1 MGTLTK
7 TMRPMIDRNANRHM
21 RHVPHL
27 STPAGPTRC
36 IEPRVRAGRRPSGV
50 QNECV
55 HPTRTPRDPGKGLR
69 RAELLAAISLAIDLG
84 LGQPMEHM
92 LRSSLIATR
101 IAERMGLD
109 AQQRATVYYANLVGW
124 IGCHADSHELS
135 ALFGDDI
142 AFRADTYDVDMAG
155 LPFLRLMVNHV
166 GRGMPAWE
174 RGVRSA
180 AFVLTARNQV
190 ANLINSHCSSAGVL
204 SDRMGLDPQ
213 VSEALSYIF
222 ERWDGR
228 GMPNGVRG
236 EDIPLEIQI
245 VRLADVVEVHLRT
258 GGLER
263 AVDVVRSRRGTQFSP
278 AVADVFEQNFADIVD
293 GLLEIDVWTATLEQA
308 PDRGRTLIG
317 DEVDELLRAMADFVD
332 LKCPS
337 SLGYSRGVADLAAA
351 AARIRRMPEPDTTRL
366 YRAGLVHGLG
376 KLGVSN
382 HIWEKPGMLTT
393 AETERMRM
401 YPYLTGRILSRVEG
415 LESVV
420 SLATKHEERIDGSGF
435 PRGLTGA
442 ELTAQD
448 RLLAAAVAYQQLRE
462 TRPGRPALDP
472 GDAASELRRE
482 ARAGHHDGESV
493 EAVLAA
499 AGHRSPRRA
508 PFSAGLTAREV
519 EVLRLVAQG
528 RSNREIADELFIAQK
543 TARNHIE
550 RVYAKLGVNNR
561 TQATLAAI
569 DRGLAGSSVDVP
581 T

>member
-1 MGTLTK
+1 M
-7 TMRPMIDRNANRHM
+7 
-21 RHVPHL
+21 
-27 STPAGPTRC
+27 
-36 IEPRVRAGRRPSGV
+36 
-50 QNECV
+50 
-55 HPTRTPRDPGKGLR
+55 HPTRTVREPGRGLR

-109 AQQRATVYYANLVGW
+109 AQRRATVYYANLVGW

-180 AFVLTARNQV
+180 AFALTARNQV
-190 ANLINSHCSSAGVL
+190 AKLINSHCSSAGVL

-213 VSEALSYIF
+213 VSEALSFIF
-222 ERWDGR
+222 ERWDGK

-236 EDIPLEIQI
+236 EDIPLEIRI
-245 VRLADVVEVHLRT
+245 VRLADVVEVHLRN

-263 AVDVVRSRRGTQFSP
+263 AVDVVRTRRGTQFSP
-278 AVADVFEQNFADIVD
+278 DVADVFESNVSDIVD

-308 PDRGRTLIG
+308 PDRGRRLIG
-317 DEVDELLRAMADFVD
+317 DEIDELLRAMADFVD

-337 SLGYSRGVADLAAA
+337 SPGYSRGVADLAAS
-351 AARIRRMPEPDTTRL
+351 AARIRRMPEADVSRL

-382 HIWEKPGMLTT
+382 HIWEKTATLTT

-401 YPYLTGRILSRVEG
+401 HPYLTGRILSRVEG

-420 SLATKHEERIDGSGF
+420 AIATKHEERIDGSGF
-435 PRGLTGA
+435 PRGVAGA
-442 ELTAQD
+442 ELTAGD

-462 TRPGRPALDP
+462 TRPGRAALSRE
-472 GDAASELRRE
+472 DAASELRRE
-482 ARAGHHDGESV
+482 ARAGRHDADAV
-493 EAVLAA
+493 EAVLTA
-499 AGHRSPRRA
+499 AGHESSRRA
-508 PFSAGLTAREV
+508 SFSAGLTAREV

-528 RSNREIADELFIAQK
+528 RSNREIADELFIAPK
-543 TARNHIE
+543 TARNHVE

-569 DRGLAGSSVDVP
+569 DRGLASSSLDLA

>member
-1 MGTLTK
+1 L
-7 TMRPMIDRNANRHM
+7 
-21 RHVPHL
+21 
-27 STPAGPTRC
+27 
-36 IEPRVRAGRRPSGV
+36 
-50 QNECV
+50 QNEFV

-101 IAERMGLD
+101 IAETMGLD

-142 AFRADTYDVDMAG
+142 AFRADTYGVDMAG
-155 LPFLRLMVNHV
+155 LPFLRLMLNHV
-166 GRGMPAWE
+166 GRGMPTWE
-174 RGVRSA
+174 RSVRSA

-190 ANLINSHCSSAGVL
+190 AKLINSHCSSAGVL

-222 ERWDGR
+222 ERWDGK

-236 EDIPLEIQI
+236 EDIPLEIGI

-278 AVADVFEQNFADIVD
+278 AVADAFEQNFIDIVD

-317 DEVDELLRAMADFVD
+317 DEIDELLRAMADFVD

-337 SLGYSRGVADLAAA
+337 SPGYSRGVADLAAA
-351 AARIRRMPEPDTTRL
+351 AARIRRMPEADTTRL

-382 HIWEKPGMLTT
+382 HIWEKASTLTT

-435 PRGLTGA
+435 PRGLSGA

-448 RLLAAAVAYQQLRE
+448 RVLAAAVAYQQLRE
-462 TRPGRPALDP
+462 TRLGRATLDSA
-472 GDAASELRRE
+472 DAASELRRQ

-499 AGHRSPRRA
+499 AGHRSVGRT

-543 TARNHIE
+543 TARNHVE

-569 DRGLAGSSVDVP
+569 DRGLAGSSIDVS

>member
-1 MGTLTK
+1 M
-7 TMRPMIDRNANRHM
+7 
-21 RHVPHL
+21 
-27 STPAGPTRC
+27 
-36 IEPRVRAGRRPSGV
+36 
-50 QNECV
+50 QNKSV
-55 HPTRTPRDPGKGLR
+55 PTRTLHGPGKGLR

-109 AQQRATVYYANLVGW
+109 SQQRATVYYANLVGW

-142 AFRADTYDVDMAG
+142 AFRADTYEVDMTG
-155 LPFLRLMVNHV
+155 LPFLRLMVSHV
-166 GRGMPAWE
+166 GRGLPAWE
-174 RGVRSA
+174 RGIRSA

-190 ANLINSHCSSAGVL
+190 AKLIDSHCTSAGVL

-228 GMPNGVRG
+228 GMPNGARG
-236 EDIPLEIQI
+236 EDIPVEIRI

-258 GGLER
+258 GGIER

-278 AVADVFEQNFADIVD
+278 EVADVFEQNAAAIVD
-293 GLLEIDVWTATLEQA
+293 GLLEIDVWTATLAQA
-308 PDRGRTLIG
+308 PDRGRTLNG
-317 DEVDELLRAMADFVD
+317 DEIDELLRAMADFVD

-337 SLGYSRGVADLAAA
+337 SPGYSRAVADLAAA
-351 AARIRRMPEPDTTRL
+351 AARYQRMPDADITRL

-382 HIWEKPGMLTT
+382 QIWEKKGPLTT
-393 AETERMRM
+393 AETERVRM
-401 YPYLTGRILSRVEG
+401 YPYLTGRILSRVDG

-420 SLATKHEERIDGSGF
+420 SLATKHEERVDGSGF
-435 PRGLTGA
+435 PRGVA
-442 ELTAQD
+442 ASELTAQD

-462 TRPGRPALDP
+462 QRSERAAIEAD
-472 GDAASELRRE
+472 DAASELRRQ
-482 ARAGHHDGESV
+482 ARAGQFDAESV

-499 AGHRSPRRA
+499 AGHRSSRRA
-508 PFSAGLTAREV
+508 SSSGGLTGREV

-528 RSNREIADELFIAQK
+528 RSNREIAAELFIAEK
-543 TARNHIE
+543 TARNHVE
-550 RVYAKLGVNNR
+550 RIYAKLGVNNR

-569 DRGLAGSSVDVP
+569 DRGLAGSAIDAG

>member
-1 MGTLTK
+1 M
-7 TMRPMIDRNANRHM
+7 
-21 RHVPHL
+21 
-27 STPAGPTRC
+27 
-36 IEPRVRAGRRPSGV
+36 
-50 QNECV
+50 QNGGV
-55 HPTRTPRDPGKGLR
+55 HPTRTLHGSGKGLR

-109 AQQRATVYYANLVGW
+109 SQQRATVYYANLIGW

-142 AFRADTYDVDMAG
+142 AFRADTYGVDMAG
-155 LPFLRLMVNHV
+155 LPFLRLMVSHV
-166 GRGMPAWE
+166 GRGLPGWE
-174 RGVRSA
+174 RGMRSA

-190 ANLINSHCSSAGVL
+190 AKLIHSHCTSAGVL
-204 SDRMGLDPQ
+204 SDRMGLDRQ
-213 VSEALSYIF
+213 VGEALAYIF

-228 GMPNGVRG
+228 GMPNGARG
-236 EDIPLEIQI
+236 EDIPVEIRI
-245 VRLADVVEVHLRT
+245 VRLADVVEVHLRM

-278 AVADVFEQNFADIVD
+278 AVADVFEHDAAAIVD
-293 GLLEIDVWTATLEQA
+293 GLLEIDVWTAALALA
-308 PDRGRTLIG
+308 PDRDRTLTG
-317 DEVDELLRAMADFVD
+317 DEIDDLLKAMADFVD

-337 SLGYSRGVADLAAA
+337 SPGFSRGAADLVAA
-351 AARIRRMPEPDTTRL
+351 AARHQRMPPADITRL

-382 HIWEKPGMLTT
+382 QIWEKKGPLST
-393 AETERMRM
+393 AESERLRM
-401 YPYLTGRILSRVEG
+401 YPYLTGRILSRVGG

-420 SLATKHEERIDGSGF
+420 SVATKHEERIDGSGF
-435 PRGLTGA
+435 PRGLTST

-448 RLLAAAVAYQQLRE
+448 RLLAAAVAYHQLRE
-462 TRPGRPALDP
+462 PRPDQRDVDP
-472 GDAASELRRE
+472 RDTANQLRQE
-482 ARAGHHDGESV
+482 ARAGHLDAESV

-499 AGHRSPRRA
+499 AGHRASRRA

-519 EVLRLVAQG
+519 EILRLVAQG
-528 RSNREIADELFIAQK
+528 KSNREIAAELFIAEK
-543 TARNHIE
+543 TARNHVE
-550 RVYAKLGVNNR
+550 RVYTKLGVNNR

-569 DRGLAGSSVDVP
+569 DRGLAGFPVDAATGP
-581 T
+581 

>member
-1 MGTLTK
+1 MQTT
-7 TMRPMIDRNANRHM
+7 
-21 RHVPHL
+21 
-27 STPAGPTRC
+27 GPLR
-36 IEPRVRAGRRPSGV
+36 E
-50 QNECV
+50 
-55 HPTRTPRDPGKGLR
+55 PGKGLR
-69 RAELLAAISLAIDLG
+69 RAELLAAVSLAIDLG

-92 LRSSLIATR
+92 LRSSLLAAR

-174 RGVRSA
+174 RGIRSA

-190 ANLINSHCSSAGVL
+190 AKLINSHCSSAGVL

-213 VSEALSYIF
+213 VSDALTFIF
-222 ERWDGR
+222 ERWDGK
-228 GMPNGVRG
+228 GMPNGARG
-236 EDIPLEIQI
+236 CDIPLEIHI

-258 GGLER
+258 GGFER
-263 AVDVVRSRRGTQFSP
+263 AVDVVRARRGTQFSP
-278 AVADVFEQNFADIVD
+278 EVADVFEGNAADIVD
-293 GLLEIDVWTATLEQA
+293 GLLEIDVWTAALAQA
-308 PDRGRTLIG
+308 PDRGRTLVGNEI
-317 DEVDELLRAMADFVD
+317 DELLGAMADFVD

-337 SLGYSRGVADLAAA
+337 SPGYSRGVAELAAA
-351 AARIRRMPEPDTTRL
+351 AARIRRMPDTEVTRL

-376 KLGVSN
+376 KLGVPN
-382 HIWEKPGMLTT
+382 HIWEKTGTLTT
-393 AETERMRM
+393 AESERMRM

-435 PRGLTGA
+435 PRGLAGA
-442 ELTAQD
+442 ELTTHD
-448 RLLAAAVAYQQLRE
+448 RMLAAAVAYQQLRE
-462 TRPGRPALDP
+462 TRPGRAALDSA
-472 GDAASELRRE
+472 DAADELRRE
-482 ARAGHHDGESV
+482 VRAGHHDAESV
-493 EAVLAA
+493 EAVLTT
-499 AGHRSPRRA
+499 AGHRSPKRA

-543 TARNHIE
+543 TARNHVE
-550 RVYAKLGVNNR
+550 RLYTKLGVNNR

-569 DRGLAGSSVDVP
+569 DRGLAGSSVQA
-581 T
+581 TT